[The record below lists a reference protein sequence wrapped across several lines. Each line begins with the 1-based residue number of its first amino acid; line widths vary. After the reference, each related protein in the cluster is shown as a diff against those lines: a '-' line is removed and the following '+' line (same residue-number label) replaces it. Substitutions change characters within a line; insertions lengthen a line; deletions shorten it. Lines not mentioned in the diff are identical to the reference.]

1 MNIENVASGLLGA
14 MIDATITVVAT
25 VMLYLIERNRREI
38 SAIRAVAG
46 AYKFVDVI
54 ESHRLPDGLP
64 SEDLLS
70 DRNLEFS
77 LRLFGRATEV
87 LRKRGLRE
95 SAPTGPRGGGL
106 GERSLDGG
114 VRDKYRTRDG

>member
-1 MNIENVASGLLGA
+1 MKRDGGRQGSFYAVRLVNIENVASGLLGA

-25 VMLYLIERNRREI
+25 VVLYLIERNRREI

-70 DRNLEFS
+70 DRNL
-77 LRLFGRATEV
+77 
-87 LRKRGLRE
+87 
-95 SAPTGPRGGGL
+95 
-106 GERSLDGG
+106 
-114 VRDKYRTRDG
+114 